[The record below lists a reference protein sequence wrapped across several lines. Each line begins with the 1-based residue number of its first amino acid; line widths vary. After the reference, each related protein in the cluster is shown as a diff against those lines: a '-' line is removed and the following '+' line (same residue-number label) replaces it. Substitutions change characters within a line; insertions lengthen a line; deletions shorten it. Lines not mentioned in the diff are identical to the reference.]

1 MKKNTFYLLFAMTL
15 ISGISFSQT
24 TIEVVNQYPFDR
36 TNEIVEIN
44 IQELGA
50 SKTAN
55 FILKD
60 QNNQEIPYQFLYKGN
75 KAPQALVFPA
85 TVLKGTKSVY
95 TVTEGTPK
103 KIAPKTFARFVPER
117 KDDFAWEN
125 DLAAYRMYGP
135 GLLAENPSNGVDLWL
150 KKTDKLVVDSF
161 YRGELKY
168 GKSYH
173 KDHGQGLD
181 CYKVGKTLGA
191 GGVAPYINGT
201 LLVGSHFNSYK
212 ILESGPLR
220 TEFMLTYDTVNIN
233 GKMFKQEITITTD
246 AETTLN
252 KAVVKLIGE
261 RQLIQLATGIAL
273 HDGKGKLQK
282 APGLMIYGEN
292 AVSDADKSAVGN
304 SYVGIVLPNP
314 EDGYKIVNVNGIQA
328 LYLSNYMVGNEFTY
342 YFGGGWS
349 QWKFPAQ
356 QNWLDA
362 VQEFSKQVKY
372 PLTVKVVHNVPET
385 K

>member
-1 MKKNTFYLLFAMTL
+1 MKKNTFYLLFLMTL
-15 ISGISFSQT
+15 ISSISFSQT

-44 IQELGA
+44 IQELGGY
-50 SKTAN
+50 KTAN

-60 QNNQEIPYQFLYKGN
+60 QNNQEIPYQFLYKGD
-75 KAPQALVFPA
+75 KTPQALVFPA

-95 TVTEGTPK
+95 TVIEGSPK
-103 KIAPKTFARFVPER
+103 KVTPKTFARFVPER

-191 GGVAPYINGT
+191 GGVAPYINGS
-201 LLVGSHFNSYK
+201 LLVGNHFNSYK

-220 TEFMLTYDTVNIN
+220 TEFLLTYDTVNIN
-233 GKMFKQEITITTD
+233 GIMFKQEITISTD

-304 SYVGIVLPNP
+304 SYVGIVLQNP
-314 EDGYKIVNVNGIQA
+314 EDGYKIVNVNGLQV

-349 QWKFPAQ
+349 QWKFPTQ
-356 QNWLDA
+356 QDWLNS
-362 VQEFSKQVKY
+362 VQDFSKRVKY
-372 PLTVKVVHNVPET
+372 PLSVKVVQNIPET